1 MGRGPDRCVRARG
14 GTGVSRAHVILVS
27 GWAHPAGTLARLAA
41 CLASKSSSDSV
52 SLADLLADARSRGR
66 DAPAAGGQA
75 AVVRACR
82 KEPAM
87 SPYASALAQRIRAA
101 VGQVCLV
108 GWSTGGM
115 VALEAADAL
124 PGKVKA
130 VALLSATPRFCADED
145 SPWSVPEASLR
156 VMRLSMRRNPESV
169 LTDFF
174 TRAALPRA
182 IPSDELGPKVAT
194 ALAMGSDVL
203 CHGLDYLRDTD
214 LRPAAGRVAQ
224 PCLVVHGKED
234 RVVPCRAGEF
244 LARTLS
250 RCSYSLLPDAGHALP
265 EYCCETVAQRVDEFL
280 ETVP

>member
-1 MGRGPDRCVRARG
+1 
-14 GTGVSRAHVILVS
+14 
-27 GWAHPAGTLARLAA
+27 
-41 CLASKSSSDSV
+41 
-52 SLADLLADARSRGR
+52 
-66 DAPAAGGQA
+66 
-75 AVVRACR
+75 
-82 KEPAM
+82 
-87 SPYASALAQRIRAA
+87 
-101 VGQVCLV
+101 
-108 GWSTGGM
+108 M

-234 RVVPCRAGEF
+234 RVAPCRAGEF